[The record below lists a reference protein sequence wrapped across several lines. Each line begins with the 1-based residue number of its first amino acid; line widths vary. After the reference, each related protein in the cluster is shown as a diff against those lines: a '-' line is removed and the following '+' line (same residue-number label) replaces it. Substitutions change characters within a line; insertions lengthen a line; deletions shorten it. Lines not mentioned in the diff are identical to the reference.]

1 MTREEFFN
9 SIKNVTEQDILP
21 AFDSLMAFFNIYN
34 AIGLYNNVEITRTDD
49 ELANF
54 DIIFKD
60 GIDIN
65 EMNSKFG
72 GGLNIYIYG
81 IQWHIKSEVKD
92 SDCLHISLTL

>member
-65 EMNSKFG
+65 EMNSKFCS
-72 GGLNIYIYG
+72 GLNIYIYG
-81 IQWHIKSEVKD
+81 IQWHIKSEVKN
-92 SDCLHISLTL
+92 SDCLHISLTI

>member
-1 MTREEFFN
+1 MTRDEFFN

-34 AIGLYNNVEITRTDD
+34 AIGIYNNVEITRTDD

-60 GIDIN
+60 GVDIN
-65 EMNSKFG
+65 EMNAKFG
-72 GGLNIYIYG
+72 NG
-81 IQWHIKSEVKD
+81 
-92 SDCLHISLTL
+92 

>member
-60 GIDIN
+60 GIDID
-65 EMNSKFG
+65 EMNSKFSS
-72 GGLNIYIYG
+72 GLNIYIYG
-81 IQWHIKSEVKD
+81 IQWHIKSEVKN
-92 SDCLHISLTL
+92 SDCLHISLTI